1 MGSLTHK
8 ISNCTY
14 ATGGGRLTVILNIS
28 GPVESAHDQNFL
40 KYQDITTTVQWGGVA
55 SNEVAFDMLIPIIS
69 TFSLLLQVVAMRST
83 IMNI

>member
-1 MGSLTHK
+1 M
-8 ISNCTY
+8 
-14 ATGGGRLTVILNIS
+14 ILNIS
-28 GPVESAHDQNFL
+28 GPVESAHDQSFL
-40 KYQDITTTVQWGGVA
+40 KYQDITTAVQWGGVA